1 MASISTQSACITF
14 LITAQMGVDPSL
26 VSAMFTYLH
35 HIERQ
40 LHYCERSAHFAKT
53 NLLLPVLPD
62 EDGPAVLFCLD
73 YNSGIIVHYILWQL
87 R

>member
-1 MASISTQSACITF
+1 
-14 LITAQMGVDPSL
+14 MGEDPSL
-26 VSAMFTYLH
+26 VSAILRDLH
-35 HIERQ
+35 IIERQ
-40 LHYCERSAHFAKT
+40 LHYCEQSALLAKT